1 MCETREFLRDRL
13 YTRGVDVLSDVLTVM
28 RAGRPVSALVGWR
41 GAWAQDFA
49 PVPGAV
55 GARVVVR
62 GSCVLIPA
70 GAAPIHLTAGDVVL
84 LPHGRGHVLADS
96 PDTVSAAAPCD
107 PRAER
112 RPDVPDPDTLTLC
125 GAYELAPE
133 GGHPLLREL
142 PEVVHLSADGELK
155 TAVTLLA
162 TELSQPGLGAD
173 ALVPTLLDL
182 LLLYT
187 LRTWFASHPERGWA
201 AALRDPVVAPALGAV
216 HEDPAKPWTVASLA
230 ALGGLSRAPFARRFA
245 ELVGQ
250 SPMRYVTWWRMTTA
264 ARLLRSSDAALH
276 AVAAEVGYQSEFAF
290 ATAFKRQY
298 GVAPGR
304 YRKDS

>member
-1 MCETREFLRDRL
+1 M
-13 YTRGVDVLSDVLTVM
+13 DVLSDVLTVM
-28 RAGRPVSALVGWR
+28 RAGRPVSALMEWDGEH
-41 GAWAQDFA
+41 DFA

-55 GARVVVR
+55 GVRVVVQ
-62 GSCVLIPA
+62 GSCVLTPVDKE
-70 GAAPIHLTAGDVVL
+70 PIRLAAGDVVL
-84 LPHGRGHVLADS
+84 LPHGRGHALAGG
-96 PDTVSAAAPCD
+96 A
-107 PRAER
+107 
-112 RPDVPDPDTLTLC
+112 DTLTLC

-142 PEVVHLSADGELK
+142 PEIVHLRAEGDLK
-155 TAVTLLA
+155 TAVSLLT
-162 TELSQPGLGAD
+162 TELSQPGLGTE
-173 ALVPTLLDL
+173 ALVPALLDM

-187 LRTWFASHPERGWA
+187 LRTWFESEHPERGWA
-201 AALRDPVVAPALGAV
+201 AALRDPVVAPALGAI

-264 ARLLRSSDAALH
+264 ARLLRASDISLH
-276 AVAAEVGYQSEFAF
+276 AVAADVGYRSEFAF